1 MLTRPSPFE
10 KESFDLH
17 AVASEVFQVLEQT
30 TSRLITKQMSVPE
43 GRFPVDGNS
52 SAIYH
57 VLMNLGINAIQA
69 IEDKG
74 PGTGDVVRI
83 EAADHVVEE
92 RGRLPLIP
100 GPYVRIT
107 VRDTGI
113 GMSPE
118 IQNRAFDLLFT
129 TKEKGERKGQG
140 LGLAVVY
147 NVIVR
152 HHHGAIDIESTE
164 GESTAI
170 HVYLPRG
177 TMPAIEDSPA
187 TPAIRG
193 GDESILL
200 VEDEPEIASLTR
212 EVLESLG
219 YTVLIATDGCEGVEI
234 FREHRDEIDLVILD
248 RTLPKLPGER
258 VMQQMQKL
266 DPGVRVIVS
275 SGDTTVDLGLFPGA
289 FGVLHKPY
297 RLATLFNTI
306 RDALDG

>member
-43 GRFPVDGNS
+43 GRFPVDGNP

-69 IEDKG
+69 VEAKG
-74 PGTGDVVRI
+74 PGPEDVIRI

-92 RGRLPLIP
+92 RDRLALAP
-100 GPYVRIT
+100 GSYVRVT
-107 VRDTGI
+107 VRDTGV

-152 HHHGAIDIESTE
+152 HHHGAIDVESTE
-164 GESTAI
+164 GKGTAFHI
-170 HVYLPRG
+170 YLPRG
-177 TMPAIEDSPA
+177 TTTEVEDSPA
-187 TPAIRG
+187 TPTFRG
-193 GDESILL
+193 GDESILV

-219 YTVLIATDGCEGVEI
+219 YTVLIAADGCEAVEI
-234 FREHRDEIDLVILD
+234 YRENRGDLDLVILD

-258 VMQQMQKL
+258 VLQQMQEL
-266 DPGVRVIVS
+266 DPDVKVIVS

-289 FGVLHKPY
+289 CSVLHKPY
-297 RLATLFNTI
+297 RLTTLFDTI
-306 RDALDG
+306 RDALDD